1 MTYDWLA
8 GLVLLAAV
16 ALTTRFGEPYSCSK
30 CLPCSACVG

>member
-16 ALTTRFGEPYSCSK
+16 ALTTRFGTVLVFKVPA
-30 CLPCSACVG
+30 L